1 MHVVYCVMSLRLC
14 FLTGMLSASILA
26 FPALAADSKSLQIIV
41 SKNDQSLALYE
52 NGEIIATSKV
62 STGKA
67 GHETPSGIFSI
78 LEKRKYHES
87 NIYSA
92 APMPFMQRL
101 TWSGIALHE
110 GKVPNYPASHGCVR
124 LPSKFAKSLFGDTQR
139 GVHVIITDR
148 PVSLRFVQHPALF
161 EPREDGDDGELLL
174 SDVELRPATFDAA
187 LGAVEV
193 AVNEKTHSLKPA
205 LKPAAKDKEA
215 SPLRILITRRGEREK
230 VMDIQALLTR
240 LGFDAGSAD
249 GYAGEMTISAIN
261 GFKRWKGLKTTGP
274 LLTDT
279 FVTALYASAGEDHPL
294 SGQIMVRQDFKP
306 LFEAA
311 IDIKDPEV
319 ALGTHFFE
327 AVSVDRARGTAEWN
341 GLTLEN
347 HLPTAA
353 RKRLGITV
361 TEAPGGF
368 DQLSAVLGRLDIPA
382 DIRARIEKELSTG
395 SSITVSDLS
404 HQMETGAGTDFI
416 TVTRE
421 GPA

>member
-1 MHVVYCVMSLRLC
+1 MSLRFRL
-14 FLTGMLSASILA
+14 LTGMLSASILA
-26 FPALAADSKSLQIIV
+26 FPALAADNKSLQIVV
-41 SKNDQSLALYE
+41 SKSDQSLALYE
-52 NGEIIATSKV
+52 NGEIVATSKV

-124 LPSKFAKSLFGDTQR
+124 LPSKFAQSLFGETR
-139 GVHVIITDR
+139 YGVHVIITDR
-148 PVSLRFVQHPALF
+148 PVSLRSVQHPTLF
-161 EPREDGDDGELLL
+161 EPRDDADDGKLLL

-187 LGAVEV
+187 LGTVEV
-193 AVNEKTHSLKPA
+193 AVNEKTQAIKPM
-205 LKPAAKDKEA
+205 AKGKEP

-230 VMDIQALLTR
+230 VMDIQAVLTR
-240 LGFDAGSAD
+240 LGFDAGAPD
-249 GYAGEMTISAIN
+249 GYTGEMTISAVN

-274 LLTDT
+274 LLTDD
-279 FVTALYASAGEDHPL
+279 FVAAVYASAGEDHPPN
-294 SGQIMVRQDFKP
+294 GQIMVRQDFKP

-327 AVSVDRARGTAEWN
+327 AVAVNRAAGTAEWN
-341 GLTLEN
+341 GVTLEN
-347 HLPTAA
+347 HLPAAA

-368 DQLSAVLGRLDIPA
+368 DQLSAALGRLEIPA
-382 DIRARIEKELSTG
+382 EIRSRIDKELSTG

-404 HQMETGAGTDFI
+404 HQMETGMGTDFI
-416 TVTRE
+416 TVTKE
-421 GPA
+421 GPV

>member
-1 MHVVYCVMSLRLC
+1 MSLRLR
-14 FLTGMLSASILA
+14 LMAGMLSASILA
-26 FPALAADSKSLQIIV
+26 FPALAADSRSLQILV
-41 SKNDQSLALYE
+41 SKSDQSLALYE

-124 LPSKFAKSLFGDTQR
+124 LPSKFAKSLFGDTR
-139 GVHVIITDR
+139 TGVHVIITDR

-161 EPREDGDDGELLL
+161 SPRDDADDGKLLL
-174 SDVELRPATFDAA
+174 SDVELRPASFDAA

-193 AVNEKTHSLKPA
+193 AVNEKTQAIKST
-205 LKPAAKDKEA
+205 AKAREP
-215 SPLRILITRRGEREK
+215 SPLRILITRRGERER
-230 VMDIQALLTR
+230 VMDIQTVLTR

-261 GFKRWKGLKTTGP
+261 GFKRWKGLKTSGP
-274 LLTDT
+274 LLTDA
-279 FVTALYASAGEDHPL
+279 FVAALYASAGEDHPPT
-294 SGQIMVRQDFKP
+294 GQIMVRQDFKP

-327 AVSVDRARGTAEWN
+327 AVSVDRAAGTAEWN
-341 GLTLEN
+341 GVTLDN
-347 HLPTAA
+347 HLPAAA

-361 TEAPGGF
+361 TEAPGSF
-368 DQLSAVLGRLDIPA
+368 DQLSAVLSRLDIPQ
-382 DIRARIEKELSTG
+382 DIRARIEQELSSG

-404 HQMETGAGTDFI
+404 HQMETGTGTDFI
-416 TVTRE
+416 TVTKE
-421 GPA
+421 GPV

>member
-1 MHVVYCVMSLRLC
+1 MHVVYCVMSLRLR
-14 FLTGMLSASILA
+14 LMAGMLSASILA
-26 FPALAADSKSLQIIV
+26 FPALAADSRALQILV
-41 SKNDQSLALYE
+41 SKSDQSLSLYE

-124 LPSKFAKSLFGDTQR
+124 LPSKFARSLFGDTR
-139 GVHVIITDR
+139 TGVHVIITDR

-161 EPREDGDDGELLL
+161 VPRDDADDGKLLL

-187 LGAVEV
+187 LGTVEV
-193 AVNEKTHSLKPA
+193 AVNEKTQS
-205 LKPAAKDKEA
+205 LKPAAKAREP

-230 VMDIQALLTR
+230 VMDIQTVLTR

-249 GYAGEMTISAIN
+249 GYTGEMTISAIN

-274 LLTDT
+274 LLTDA
-279 FVTALYASAGEDHPL
+279 FVAALYASAGEDHPPT
-294 SGQIMVRQDFKP
+294 GQIMVRQDFKP

-327 AVSVDRARGTAEWN
+327 AVTVDRAAGTAEWN
-341 GLTLEN
+341 GVTLEN
-347 HLPTAA
+347 HLPAAA

-368 DQLSAVLGRLDIPA
+368 DQLSAVLSRLEIPA
-382 DIRARIEKELSTG
+382 EIRSRIEQELSSG
-395 SSITVSDLS
+395 SSITVSDIS
-404 HQMETGAGTDFI
+404 HQMETGTGTDFI
-416 TVTRE
+416 TVTKE
-421 GPA
+421 GPV

>member
-1 MHVVYCVMSLRLC
+1 MHVVYCVMSLRLR
-14 FLTGMLSASILA
+14 LMAGMLSASILA
-26 FPALAADSKSLQIIV
+26 FPALAADSRALQILV
-41 SKNDQSLALYE
+41 SKSHQSLSLYE

-124 LPSKFAKSLFGDTQR
+124 LPSKFAKSLFGDTR
-139 GVHVIITDR
+139 TGVHVIITDR

-161 EPREDGDDGELLL
+161 APRDDADDGKLLL

-187 LGAVEV
+187 LGTVEV
-193 AVNEKTHSLKPA
+193 AVNEKTQSLKPV
-205 LKPAAKDKEA
+205 AKAREP

-230 VMDIQALLTR
+230 VMDIQTVLTR

-249 GYAGEMTISAIN
+249 GYTGEMTISAIN

-274 LLTDT
+274 LLTDA
-279 FVTALYASAGEDHPL
+279 FVAALYASAGEDHPPT
-294 SGQIMVRQDFKP
+294 GQIMVRQDFKP

-327 AVSVDRARGTAEWN
+327 AVTVDRAAGTAEWN
-341 GLTLEN
+341 GVTLEN
-347 HLPTAA
+347 HLPAAA

-368 DQLSAVLGRLDIPA
+368 DQLSAVLSRLEIPA
-382 DIRARIEKELSTG
+382 EIRSRIEQELSSG
-395 SSITVSDLS
+395 SSITVSDIS

-416 TVTRE
+416 TVTKE
-421 GPA
+421 GPV

>member
-1 MHVVYCVMSLRLC
+1 MSLRLR
-14 FLTGMLSASILA
+14 LMAGMLSASILA
-26 FPALAADSKSLQIIV
+26 FPALAADSRSLQILV
-41 SKNDQSLALYE
+41 SKSDQSLALYE
-52 NGEIIATSKV
+52 NGEIVATSKV

-124 LPSKFAKSLFGDTQR
+124 LPSKFAKSLFGDTKT

-161 EPREDGDDGELLL
+161 QPRDDADDGKLLL

-187 LGAVEV
+187 LGTVEV
-193 AVNEKTHSLKPA
+193 AVNEKTQA
-205 LKPAAKDKEA
+205 LKPVAKTREP

-230 VMDIQALLTR
+230 VMDIQTVLTR

-249 GYAGEMTISAIN
+249 GYAGEMTIGAIN

-274 LLTDT
+274 LLTDA
-279 FVTALYASAGEDHPL
+279 FVTALYASADEDHPPT
-294 SGQIMVRQDFKP
+294 GQIMVRQDFKP

-327 AVSVDRARGTAEWN
+327 AVSVDRAAGTAEWN
-341 GLTLEN
+341 GVTLEN
-347 HLPTAA
+347 HLPAAA
-353 RKRLGITV
+353 RKRLGISV

-368 DQLSAVLGRLDIPA
+368 DQLSAVLGRLEIPVE
-382 DIRARIEKELSTG
+382 IRSRIEQELSSG
-395 SSITVSDLS
+395 SSITVSDIS

-416 TVTRE
+416 TVTKE
-421 GPA
+421 GPV

>member
-1 MHVVYCVMSLRLC
+1 MSLRFRL
-14 FLTGMLSASILA
+14 LTGMLSASILA
-26 FPALAADSKSLQIIV
+26 FPALAADNKSLQIVV
-41 SKNDQSLALYE
+41 SKSDQSLALHE
-52 NGEIIATSKV
+52 NGEIVATSKV

-124 LPSKFAKSLFGDTQR
+124 LPSKFAQSLFGETR
-139 GVHVIITDR
+139 YGVHVIITDR
-148 PVSLRFVQHPALF
+148 PVSLRSVQHSALF
-161 EPREDGDDGELLL
+161 EPRDDADDGKLLL

-187 LGAVEV
+187 LGTVEV
-193 AVNEKTHSLKPA
+193 AVNEKTQAIKPM
-205 LKPAAKDKEA
+205 AKGKEP
-215 SPLRILITRRGEREK
+215 SPLRILVTRRGEREK
-230 VMDIQALLTR
+230 VMDIQAVLTR
-240 LGFDAGSAD
+240 LGFDAGAPD
-249 GYAGEMTISAIN
+249 GYTGEMTISAVN

-274 LLTDT
+274 LLTDD
-279 FVTALYASAGEDHPL
+279 FVAALYASAGEDHPPN
-294 SGQIMVRQDFKP
+294 GQIMVRQDFKP

-327 AVSVDRARGTAEWN
+327 AVAVNRAAGTAEWN
-341 GLTLEN
+341 GVTLEN
-347 HLPTAA
+347 HLPAAA

-368 DQLSAVLGRLDIPA
+368 DQLSAVLGRLEIPA
-382 DIRARIEKELSTG
+382 EIRSRIEKELSTG

-404 HQMETGAGTDFI
+404 HQMETGMGTDFI
-416 TVTRE
+416 TVTKE
-421 GPA
+421 GPV

>member
-1 MHVVYCVMSLRLC
+1 MA
-14 FLTGMLSASILA
+14 GMLSASILA
-26 FPALAADSKSLQIIV
+26 FPALAADSRALQILV
-41 SKNDQSLALYE
+41 SKSDQSLSLYE

-110 GKVPNYPASHGCVR
+110 GKVPNYAASHGCVR
-124 LPSKFAKSLFGDTQR
+124 LPSKFAKSLFGDTR
-139 GVHVIITDR
+139 TGVHVIITDR

-161 EPREDGDDGELLL
+161 APRDDADDGKLLL

-187 LGAVEV
+187 LGTVEV
-193 AVNEKTHSLKPA
+193 AVNEKTQSLKPV
-205 LKPAAKDKEA
+205 AKAREP

-230 VMDIQALLTR
+230 VMDIQTVLTR

-249 GYAGEMTISAIN
+249 GYTGEMTISAIN

-274 LLTDT
+274 LLTDA
-279 FVTALYASAGEDHPL
+279 FVAALYASAGEDHPPT
-294 SGQIMVRQDFKP
+294 GQIMVRQDFKP

-327 AVSVDRARGTAEWN
+327 AVTVDRAAGTAEWN
-341 GLTLEN
+341 GVTLEN
-347 HLPTAA
+347 HLPAAA

-368 DQLSAVLGRLDIPA
+368 DQLSAVLSRLEIPA
-382 DIRARIEKELSTG
+382 EIRSRIEHELSSG
-395 SSITVSDLS
+395 SSITVSDIS
-404 HQMETGAGTDFI
+404 HQMETGTGTDFI
-416 TVTRE
+416 TVTKE
-421 GPA
+421 GPV

>member
-1 MHVVYCVMSLRLC
+1 MSLRFRL
-14 FLTGMLSASILA
+14 LTGMLSASILA
-26 FPALAADSKSLQIIV
+26 FPALAADNKSLQIVV
-41 SKNDQSLALYE
+41 SKSDQSLALYE
-52 NGEIIATSKV
+52 NGEIVATSKV

-124 LPSKFAKSLFGDTQR
+124 LPSKFAQSLFGETR
-139 GVHVIITDR
+139 YGVHVIITDR
-148 PVSLRFVQHPALF
+148 PVSLRSVQHSALF
-161 EPREDGDDGELLL
+161 EPRDDADDGKLLL

-187 LGAVEV
+187 LGTVEV
-193 AVNEKTHSLKPA
+193 AVNEKTQAIKPM
-205 LKPAAKDKEA
+205 AKGKEP

-230 VMDIQALLTR
+230 VMDIQAVLTR
-240 LGFDAGSAD
+240 LGFDAGAPD
-249 GYAGEMTISAIN
+249 GYTGEMTISAVN

-274 LLTDT
+274 LLTDD
-279 FVTALYASAGEDHPL
+279 FVAALYASAGEDHPPN
-294 SGQIMVRQDFKP
+294 GQIMVRQDFKP

-327 AVSVDRARGTAEWN
+327 AIAVNRTAGTAEWN
-341 GLTLEN
+341 GVTLEN
-347 HLPTAA
+347 HLPAAA

-368 DQLSAVLGRLDIPA
+368 DQLSAVLDRLEIPA
-382 DIRARIEKELSTG
+382 EIRSRIEKELSTG

-404 HQMETGAGTDFI
+404 HQMETGMGTDFI
-416 TVTRE
+416 TVTKE
-421 GPA
+421 GPV

>member
-1 MHVVYCVMSLRLC
+1 MSLRFRL
-14 FLTGMLSASILA
+14 LTGMLSASILA
-26 FPALAADSKSLQIIV
+26 FPALAADNKSLQIVV
-41 SKNDQSLALYE
+41 SKSDQSLALYE
-52 NGEIIATSKV
+52 NGEIVATSKV

-124 LPSKFAKSLFGDTQR
+124 LPSKFAQSLFGETR
-139 GVHVIITDR
+139 YGVHVIITDR
-148 PVSLRFVQHPALF
+148 PVSLRSVQHSALF
-161 EPREDGDDGELLL
+161 EPRDDADDGKLLL

-187 LGAVEV
+187 LGTVEV
-193 AVNEKTHSLKPA
+193 AVNEKTQAIKPM
-205 LKPAAKDKEA
+205 AKGKEP

-230 VMDIQALLTR
+230 VMDIQAVLTR
-240 LGFDAGSAD
+240 LGFDAGAPD
-249 GYAGEMTISAIN
+249 GYTGEMTISAVN

-274 LLTDT
+274 LLTDD
-279 FVTALYASAGEDHPL
+279 FVAALYASADEDHPPN
-294 SGQIMVRQDFKP
+294 GQIMARQDFKP

-327 AVSVDRARGTAEWN
+327 AIAVNRAAGTAEWN
-341 GLTLEN
+341 GVTLEN
-347 HLPTAA
+347 HLPAAA

-368 DQLSAVLGRLDIPA
+368 DQLSAVLDRLEIPA
-382 DIRARIEKELSTG
+382 EIRSRIEKELSTG

-404 HQMETGAGTDFI
+404 HQMETGMGTDFI
-416 TVTRE
+416 TVTKE
-421 GPA
+421 GPV

>member
-1 MHVVYCVMSLRLC
+1 MSLRFRL
-14 FLTGMLSASILA
+14 LTGMLSASILA
-26 FPALAADSKSLQIIV
+26 FPALAADNKSLQIVV
-41 SKNDQSLALYE
+41 SKSDQSLALYE
-52 NGEIIATSKV
+52 NGEIVATSKV

-124 LPSKFAKSLFGDTQR
+124 LPSKFAQSLFGETR
-139 GVHVIITDR
+139 YGVHVIITDR
-148 PVSLRFVQHPALF
+148 PVSLRSVQHSALF
-161 EPREDGDDGELLL
+161 EPRDDADDGKLLL

-187 LGAVEV
+187 LGTVEV
-193 AVNEKTHSLKPA
+193 AVNEKTQAIKPM
-205 LKPAAKDKEA
+205 AKGKEP

-230 VMDIQALLTR
+230 VMDIQAVLTR
-240 LGFDAGSAD
+240 LGFEAGAPD
-249 GYAGEMTISAIN
+249 GYTGEMTISAVN

-274 LLTDT
+274 LLTDD
-279 FVTALYASAGEDHPL
+279 FVAALYASAGEDHPPN
-294 SGQIMVRQDFKP
+294 GQIMVRQDFKP

-327 AVSVDRARGTAEWN
+327 AVAVNRAAGIAEWN
-341 GLTLEN
+341 GVTLEN
-347 HLPTAA
+347 HLPAAA

-368 DQLSAVLGRLDIPA
+368 DQLSAVLGRLEIPA
-382 DIRARIEKELSTG
+382 EIRSRIEKELSTG

-404 HQMETGAGTDFI
+404 HQMETGMGTDFI
-416 TVTRE
+416 TVTKE
-421 GPA
+421 GPV

>member
-1 MHVVYCVMSLRLC
+1 MSLRFRL
-14 FLTGMLSASILA
+14 LTGMLSASILA
-26 FPALAADSKSLQIIV
+26 FPALAADNKSLQIVV
-41 SKNDQSLALYE
+41 SKSDQSLALYE
-52 NGEIIATSKV
+52 NGEIVATSKV

-124 LPSKFAKSLFGDTQR
+124 LPSKFAQSLFGETR
-139 GVHVIITDR
+139 YGVHVIITDR
-148 PVSLRFVQHPALF
+148 SVSLRSVQHSALF
-161 EPREDGDDGELLL
+161 EPRDDADDGKLLL

-187 LGAVEV
+187 LGTVEV
-193 AVNEKTHSLKPA
+193 AVNEKTQAIKPM
-205 LKPAAKDKEA
+205 AKGKEP

-230 VMDIQALLTR
+230 VMDIQAVLTR
-240 LGFDAGSAD
+240 LGFDAGAPD
-249 GYAGEMTISAIN
+249 GYTGEMTISAVN

-274 LLTDT
+274 LLTDD
-279 FVTALYASAGEDHPL
+279 FVAALYASAGEDHPPN
-294 SGQIMVRQDFKP
+294 GQIMVRQDFKP

-327 AVSVDRARGTAEWN
+327 AVAVNRAAGTAEWN
-341 GLTLEN
+341 GVTLEN
-347 HLPTAA
+347 HLPAAA

-368 DQLSAVLGRLDIPA
+368 DQLSAVLGRLEIPA
-382 DIRARIEKELSTG
+382 EIRSRIEKELSTG

-404 HQMETGAGTDFI
+404 HQMETGMGTDFI
-416 TVTRE
+416 TVTKE
-421 GPA
+421 GPV

>member
-1 MHVVYCVMSLRLC
+1 MHVVYCVMSLRLR
-14 FLTGMLSASILA
+14 LMAGMLSASILA
-26 FPALAADSKSLQIIV
+26 FPALAADSRSLQILV
-41 SKNDQSLALYE
+41 SKSDQSLSLYE
-52 NGEIIATSKV
+52 NGEIVATSKV

-124 LPSKFAKSLFGDTQR
+124 LPSKFAKSLFGDTR
-139 GVHVIITDR
+139 TGVHVIITDR

-161 EPREDGDDGELLL
+161 VPRDDADDGKLLL

-187 LGAVEV
+187 LGTVEV
-193 AVNEKTHSLKPA
+193 AVNEKTQS
-205 LKPAAKDKEA
+205 LKPAAKAREP

-230 VMDIQALLTR
+230 VMDIQTVLTR
-240 LGFDAGSAD
+240 LGFDAGAAD

-274 LLTDT
+274 LLNDA

-311 IDIKDPEV
+311 INIKDPEV
-319 ALGTHFFE
+319 ALGTHFLE
-327 AVSVDRARGTAEWN
+327 AVSVDRAAGTAEWN
-341 GLTLEN
+341 GVTLDN
-347 HLPTAA
+347 HLPAAA

-361 TEAPGGF
+361 TEPPGGF
-368 DQLSAVLGRLDIPA
+368 DQLSAMLSRLEIPA
-382 DIRARIEKELSTG
+382 DIRDRIEQELSSG

-404 HQMETGAGTDFI
+404 HQMETGTGTDFI
-416 TVTRE
+416 TVTKE
-421 GPA
+421 GPV

>member
-1 MHVVYCVMSLRLC
+1 MHVVYCVMSLRLR
-14 FLTGMLSASILA
+14 LMAGMLSASILA
-26 FPALAADSKSLQIIV
+26 FPALAADSRALQILV
-41 SKNDQSLALYE
+41 SKSDQSLSLYE

-78 LEKRKYHES
+78 LEKRKYHEL

-110 GKVPNYPASHGCVR
+110 GKVPNYAASHGCVR
-124 LPSKFAKSLFGDTQR
+124 LPSKFARSLFGDTR
-139 GVHVIITDR
+139 TGVHVIITDR

-161 EPREDGDDGELLL
+161 APRDDADDGKLLL

-187 LGAVEV
+187 LGTVEV
-193 AVNEKTHSLKPA
+193 AVNEKTQSLKPV
-205 LKPAAKDKEA
+205 AKAREP

-230 VMDIQALLTR
+230 VMDIQTVLTR

-249 GYAGEMTISAIN
+249 GYTGEMTISAIN

-274 LLTDT
+274 LLTDA
-279 FVTALYASAGEDHPL
+279 FVAALYASAGEDHPPT
-294 SGQIMVRQDFKP
+294 GQIMVRQDFKP

-327 AVSVDRARGTAEWN
+327 AVTVDRAAGTAEWN
-341 GLTLEN
+341 GVTLEN
-347 HLPTAA
+347 HLPAAA

-368 DQLSAVLGRLDIPA
+368 DQLSAVLSRLEIPA
-382 DIRARIEKELSTG
+382 EIRSRIEQELSSG
-395 SSITVSDLS
+395 SSITVSDIS

-416 TVTRE
+416 TVTKE
-421 GPA
+421 GPV

>member
-1 MHVVYCVMSLRLC
+1 MSLRFRL
-14 FLTGMLSASILA
+14 LTGMLSASILA
-26 FPALAADSKSLQIIV
+26 FPALAADNKSLQIVV
-41 SKNDQSLALYE
+41 SKSDQSLALYE
-52 NGEIIATSKV
+52 NGEIVATSKV

-124 LPSKFAKSLFGDTQR
+124 LPSKFAQSLFGETR
-139 GVHVIITDR
+139 YGVHVIITDR
-148 PVSLRFVQHPALF
+148 PVSLRSVQHLALF
-161 EPREDGDDGELLL
+161 EPRDDADDGKLLL
-174 SDVELRPATFDAA
+174 SDVELRPATFDTA
-187 LGAVEV
+187 LGTVEV
-193 AVNEKTHSLKPA
+193 AVNEKTQAIKPM
-205 LKPAAKDKEA
+205 AKGKEP

-230 VMDIQALLTR
+230 VMDIQAVLTR
-240 LGFDAGSAD
+240 LGFDAGAPD
-249 GYAGEMTISAIN
+249 GYTGEMTISAVN

-274 LLTDT
+274 LLTDD
-279 FVTALYASAGEDHPL
+279 FVAALYASAGEDHPPN
-294 SGQIMVRQDFKP
+294 GQIMVRQDFKP

-327 AVSVDRARGTAEWN
+327 AVAVNRTAGTAEWN
-341 GLTLEN
+341 GVTLEN
-347 HLPTAA
+347 HLPAAA

-368 DQLSAVLGRLDIPA
+368 DQLSAVLDRLEIPA
-382 DIRARIEKELSTG
+382 EIRSRIDKELSTG
-395 SSITVSDLS
+395 SSITISDLS
-404 HQMETGAGTDFI
+404 HQMETGMGTDFI
-416 TVTRE
+416 TVTKE
-421 GPA
+421 GPV

>member
-1 MHVVYCVMSLRLC
+1 MSLRLR
-14 FLTGMLSASILA
+14 LMVGMLSASILA
-26 FPALAADSKSLQIIV
+26 FPALAADSRSLQILV
-41 SKNDQSLALYE
+41 SKSDQSLALYE
-52 NGEIIATSKV
+52 NGEIVATSKV

-124 LPSKFAKSLFGDTQR
+124 LPSKFAKSLFGDTR
-139 GVHVIITDR
+139 TGVHVIITDR

-161 EPREDGDDGELLL
+161 QPRDDADDGKLLL

-187 LGAVEV
+187 LGTVEV
-193 AVNEKTHSLKPA
+193 AVNEKTQA
-205 LKPAAKDKEA
+205 LKPAAKTREP
-215 SPLRILITRRGEREK
+215 SPLRILVTRRGEREK
-230 VMDIQALLTR
+230 VMDIQTVLTR

-274 LLTDT
+274 LLTDA
-279 FVTALYASAGEDHPL
+279 FVTALYASAGEDHPPT
-294 SGQIMVRQDFKP
+294 GQIMVRQDFKP

-311 IDIKDPEV
+311 IDIKDPQV

-327 AVSVDRARGTAEWN
+327 AVSVDRAAGTAEWN
-341 GLTLEN
+341 GVTLEN
-347 HLPTAA
+347 HLPAAA
-353 RKRLGITV
+353 RKRFGVSV

-368 DQLSAVLGRLDIPA
+368 DQLSAVLGRLEIPTE
-382 DIRARIEKELSTG
+382 IRTRIEQELSSG
-395 SSITVSDLS
+395 SSITVSDIS
-404 HQMETGAGTDFI
+404 HQLETGTGTDFI
-416 TVTRE
+416 TVTKE
-421 GPA
+421 GPV

>member
-1 MHVVYCVMSLRLC
+1 MSLRFRL
-14 FLTGMLSASILA
+14 LTGMLSASILA
-26 FPALAADSKSLQIIV
+26 FPALAADNKSLQIVV
-41 SKNDQSLALYE
+41 SKSDQSLALYE
-52 NGEIIATSKV
+52 NGEIVATSKV

-124 LPSKFAKSLFGDTQR
+124 LPSKFAQSLFGETR
-139 GVHVIITDR
+139 YGVHVIITDR
-148 PVSLRFVQHPALF
+148 PVSLRSVQHSALF
-161 EPREDGDDGELLL
+161 EPRDDADDGKLLL
-174 SDVELRPATFDAA
+174 SDVELRPATFDAV
-187 LGAVEV
+187 LGTVEV
-193 AVNEKTHSLKPA
+193 AVNEKTHAIKPM
-205 LKPAAKDKEA
+205 AKGKEP

-230 VMDIQALLTR
+230 VMDIQAVLTR
-240 LGFDAGSAD
+240 LGFDAGAPD
-249 GYAGEMTISAIN
+249 GYTGEMTISAVN

-274 LLTDT
+274 LLTDD
-279 FVTALYASAGEDHPL
+279 FVAALYASAGEDHPPN
-294 SGQIMVRQDFKP
+294 GQIMVRQDFKP

-327 AVSVDRARGTAEWN
+327 AVAVNRAAGTAEWN
-341 GLTLEN
+341 GVTLEN
-347 HLPTAA
+347 HLPAAA

-368 DQLSAVLGRLDIPA
+368 DQLSAVLDRLEIPA
-382 DIRARIEKELSTG
+382 EIRSRIEKELSTG

-404 HQMETGAGTDFI
+404 HQMETGVGTDFI
-416 TVTRE
+416 TVTKE
-421 GPA
+421 GPV

>member
-1 MHVVYCVMSLRLC
+1 MSLRLR
-14 FLTGMLSASILA
+14 LMAGMLSASILA
-26 FPALAADSKSLQIIV
+26 FPALAADGRSLQILV
-41 SKNDQSLALYE
+41 SKSDQSLALYE

-124 LPSKFAKSLFGDTQR
+124 LPSKFAKSLFGDTR
-139 GVHVIITDR
+139 TGVHVIITDR

-161 EPREDGDDGELLL
+161 SPRDDADDGKLLL
-174 SDVELRPATFDAA
+174 SDVELRPASFDAA

-193 AVNEKTHSLKPA
+193 AVNEKAQAIKST
-205 LKPAAKDKEA
+205 AKAREP
-215 SPLRILITRRGEREK
+215 SPLRILITRRGERER
-230 VMDIQALLTR
+230 VMDIQTVLTR

-261 GFKRWKGLKTTGP
+261 GFKRWKGLKTSGP
-274 LLTDT
+274 FLTDA
-279 FVTALYASAGEDHPL
+279 FVAALYASAGEDHPPT
-294 SGQIMVRQDFKP
+294 GQIMVRQDFKP

-327 AVSVDRARGTAEWN
+327 AVSVDRAAGTAEWN
-341 GLTLEN
+341 GVTLDN
-347 HLPTAA
+347 HLPAAA

-361 TEAPGGF
+361 TDAPGGF
-368 DQLSAVLGRLDIPA
+368 DQLSAVLSRLDIPQ
-382 DIRARIEKELSTG
+382 DTRARIEQELSSG

-404 HQMETGAGTDFI
+404 HQMETGTGTDFI
-416 TVTRE
+416 TVTKE
-421 GPA
+421 GPV

>member
-1 MHVVYCVMSLRLC
+1 MSLRFRL
-14 FLTGMLSASILA
+14 LTGMLSASILA
-26 FPALAADSKSLQIIV
+26 FPALAADNKSLQIVV
-41 SKNDQSLALYE
+41 SKSDQSLALYE
-52 NGEIIATSKV
+52 NGEIVATSKV

-124 LPSKFAKSLFGDTQR
+124 LPSKFAQSLFGETR
-139 GVHVIITDR
+139 YGVHVIITDR
-148 PVSLRFVQHPALF
+148 PVSLRSVQHSALF
-161 EPREDGDDGELLL
+161 EPRDDADDGKLLL

-187 LGAVEV
+187 LGTVEV
-193 AVNEKTHSLKPA
+193 AVNEKTQAIKPM
-205 LKPAAKDKEA
+205 AKGKEP

-230 VMDIQALLTR
+230 VMDIQAVLTR
-240 LGFDAGSAD
+240 LGFDAGAPD
-249 GYAGEMTISAIN
+249 GYTGEMTISAVN

-274 LLTDT
+274 LLTDD
-279 FVTALYASAGEDHPL
+279 FVAALYASAGEDHPPN
-294 SGQIMVRQDFKP
+294 GQIMVRQDFKP

-327 AVSVDRARGTAEWN
+327 AIAVNRAAGTAEWN
-341 GLTLEN
+341 GVTLEN
-347 HLPTAA
+347 HLPAAA

-368 DQLSAVLGRLDIPA
+368 DQLSAVLGRLEIPA
-382 DIRARIEKELSTG
+382 EIRYRIEKELSTG

-404 HQMETGAGTDFI
+404 HQMETGMGTDFI
-416 TVTRE
+416 TVTKE
-421 GPA
+421 GPV

>member
-1 MHVVYCVMSLRLC
+1 MA
-14 FLTGMLSASILA
+14 GMLSASILA
-26 FPALAADSKSLQIIV
+26 FPALAADGRSLQILV
-41 SKNDQSLALYE
+41 SKSDQSLALYE

-124 LPSKFAKSLFGDTQR
+124 LPSKFAKSLFGDTR
-139 GVHVIITDR
+139 TGVHVIITDR

-161 EPREDGDDGELLL
+161 SPRDDADDGKLLL
-174 SDVELRPATFDAA
+174 SDVELRPASFDAA

-193 AVNEKTHSLKPA
+193 AVNEKAQAIKST
-205 LKPAAKDKEA
+205 AKAREP
-215 SPLRILITRRGEREK
+215 SPLRILITRRGERER
-230 VMDIQALLTR
+230 VMDIQTVLTR

-261 GFKRWKGLKTTGP
+261 GFKRWKGLKTSGP
-274 LLTDT
+274 LLTDA
-279 FVTALYASAGEDHPL
+279 FVAALYASAGEDHPPT
-294 SGQIMVRQDFKP
+294 GQIMVRQDFKP

-327 AVSVDRARGTAEWN
+327 AVSVDRAAGTAEWN
-341 GLTLEN
+341 GVTLDN
-347 HLPTAA
+347 HLPAAA

-361 TEAPGGF
+361 TDAPGGF
-368 DQLSAVLGRLDIPA
+368 DQLSAVLSRLDIPQ
-382 DIRARIEKELSTG
+382 DTRARIEQELSSG

-404 HQMETGAGTDFI
+404 HQMETGTGTDFI
-416 TVTRE
+416 TVTKE
-421 GPA
+421 GPV

>member
-1 MHVVYCVMSLRLC
+1 MSLRLR
-14 FLTGMLSASILA
+14 LMAGMLSASILA
-26 FPALAADSKSLQIIV
+26 FPALAADSRSLQILV
-41 SKNDQSLALYE
+41 SKSDQSLSLYE
-52 NGEIIATSKV
+52 NGEIVATSKV

-124 LPSKFAKSLFGDTQR
+124 LPSKFAKSLFRDTKT

-161 EPREDGDDGELLL
+161 QPRDDADDGKLLL

-187 LGAVEV
+187 LGTVEV
-193 AVNEKTHSLKPA
+193 AVNEKTQA
-205 LKPAAKDKEA
+205 LKPAAKIREP

-230 VMDIQALLTR
+230 VMDIQTVLTR

-249 GYAGEMTISAIN
+249 GYVGEMTISAIN

-274 LLTDT
+274 LLTDA
-279 FVTALYASAGEDHPL
+279 FVTALYASAGEDHPPT
-294 SGQIMVRQDFKP
+294 GQIMVRQDFKP

-327 AVSVDRARGTAEWN
+327 AVSVDRAAGTAEWN
-341 GLTLEN
+341 GVTLEN
-347 HLPTAA
+347 HLPAAA
-353 RKRLGITV
+353 RKRLGISV

-368 DQLSAVLGRLDIPA
+368 DQLSAVLGRLEIPTE
-382 DIRARIEKELSTG
+382 IRSRIEQELSSG
-395 SSITVSDLS
+395 SSITVSDIS
-404 HQMETGAGTDFI
+404 HQLETGAGTDFI
-416 TVTRE
+416 TVTKE
-421 GPA
+421 GPV

>member
-1 MHVVYCVMSLRLC
+1 MHVVYCVMSLRLR
-14 FLTGMLSASILA
+14 LMAGMLSASILA
-26 FPALAADSKSLQIIV
+26 FPALAADSRALQILV
-41 SKNDQSLALYE
+41 SKSDQSLSLYE

-110 GKVPNYPASHGCVR
+110 GKVPNYAASHGCVR
-124 LPSKFAKSLFGDTQR
+124 LPSKFAKSLFGDTR
-139 GVHVIITDR
+139 TGVHVIITDR

-161 EPREDGDDGELLL
+161 APRDDADDGKLLL

-187 LGAVEV
+187 LGTVEV
-193 AVNEKTHSLKPA
+193 AVNEKTQS
-205 LKPAAKDKEA
+205 LKPAAKAREP

-230 VMDIQALLTR
+230 VMDIQTVLTR

-249 GYAGEMTISAIN
+249 GYTGEMTISAIN

-274 LLTDT
+274 LLTDA
-279 FVTALYASAGEDHPL
+279 FVAALYASAGEDHPPT
-294 SGQIMVRQDFKP
+294 GQIMVRQDFKP

-327 AVSVDRARGTAEWN
+327 AVTVDRAAGTAEWN
-341 GLTLEN
+341 GVTLEN
-347 HLPTAA
+347 HLPAAA

-368 DQLSAVLGRLDIPA
+368 DQLSAVLSRLEIPA
-382 DIRARIEKELSTG
+382 EIRSRIEQELSSG
-395 SSITVSDLS
+395 SSITVSDIS

-416 TVTRE
+416 TVTKE
-421 GPA
+421 GPV

>member
-1 MHVVYCVMSLRLC
+1 MSLRLR
-14 FLTGMLSASILA
+14 LMAGMLSASILA
-26 FPALAADSKSLQIIV
+26 FPALAADSRSLQILV
-41 SKNDQSLALYE
+41 SKSDQSLSLYE
-52 NGEIIATSKV
+52 NGEIVATSKV

-124 LPSKFAKSLFGDTQR
+124 LPSKFAKSLFGDTR
-139 GVHVIITDR
+139 TGVHVIITDQ

-161 EPREDGDDGELLL
+161 QPRDDADDGKLLL

-187 LGAVEV
+187 LGTVEV
-193 AVNEKTHSLKPA
+193 AVNEKTQA
-205 LKPAAKDKEA
+205 LKPAVKTREP

-230 VMDIQALLTR
+230 VMDIQTMLSR
-240 LGFDAGSAD
+240 LGFEAGAAD
-249 GYAGEMTISAIN
+249 GYTGEMTISAIN

-274 LLTDT
+274 LLTDA

-327 AVSVDRARGTAEWN
+327 AVSVDRAAGNAEWN
-341 GLTLEN
+341 GVTLEN
-347 HLPTAA
+347 HLPAAA
-353 RKRLGITV
+353 RKRLGISV
-361 TEAPGGF
+361 TEPPGGF
-368 DQLSAVLGRLDIPA
+368 DQLSAVLGRLEIPA
-382 DIRARIEKELSTG
+382 EIRSRIEQELSSG
-395 SSITVSDLS
+395 SSITVSDIS
-404 HQMETGAGTDFI
+404 HQLETGTGTDFI
-416 TVTRE
+416 TVTKE
-421 GPA
+421 GPV

>member
-1 MHVVYCVMSLRLC
+1 MSLRFRL
-14 FLTGMLSASILA
+14 LTGMLSASILA
-26 FPALAADSKSLQIIV
+26 FPALAADNKSLQIVV
-41 SKNDQSLALYE
+41 SKSDQSLALYE
-52 NGEIIATSKV
+52 NGEIVATSKV

-124 LPSKFAKSLFGDTQR
+124 LPSKFAQSLFGETR
-139 GVHVIITDR
+139 YGVHVIITDR
-148 PVSLRFVQHPALF
+148 PVSLRSVQHSALF
-161 EPREDGDDGELLL
+161 EPRDDADDGKLLL

-187 LGAVEV
+187 LGTVEV
-193 AVNEKTHSLKPA
+193 AVNEKTQAIKPM
-205 LKPAAKDKEA
+205 AKGKEP

-230 VMDIQALLTR
+230 VMDIQAVLTR
-240 LGFDAGSAD
+240 LGFDAGAPD
-249 GYAGEMTISAIN
+249 GYTGEMTISAVN

-274 LLTDT
+274 LLTDD
-279 FVTALYASAGEDHPL
+279 FVATLYASAGEDHPPN
-294 SGQIMVRQDFKP
+294 GQIMVRQDFKP

-327 AVSVDRARGTAEWN
+327 AVAVNRTAGTAEWN
-341 GLTLEN
+341 GVTLEN
-347 HLPTAA
+347 HLPAAA

-368 DQLSAVLGRLDIPA
+368 DQLSAVLDRLEIPA
-382 DIRARIEKELSTG
+382 EIRSRIEKELSTG

-404 HQMETGAGTDFI
+404 HQMETGMGTDFI
-416 TVTRE
+416 TVTKE
-421 GPA
+421 GPV

>member
-1 MHVVYCVMSLRLC
+1 MSLRLRL
-14 FLTGMLSASILA
+14 LTGMLSASILA
-26 FPALAADSKSLQIIV
+26 FPALAADSRSLQILV
-41 SKNDQSLALYE
+41 SKSDQSLSLYE

-110 GKVPNYPASHGCVR
+110 GKVPNYAASHGCVR
-124 LPSKFAKSLFGDTQR
+124 LPSKFAKSLFGDTAT

-148 PVSLRFVQHPALF
+148 PVSLRFVEHPALF
-161 EPREDGDDGELLL
+161 TPRDDGDDGKLLL

-193 AVNEKTHSLKPA
+193 AVNEKTQA
-205 LKPAAKDKEA
+205 IKPAARVKDP

-240 LGFDAGSAD
+240 LGFDAGSPD
-249 GYAGEMTISAIN
+249 GYTGEMTVSAVN
-261 GFKRWKGLKTTGP
+261 GFKRWKGQKTTGP
-274 LLTDT
+274 LLTDA

-311 IDIKDPEV
+311 IDIRNPEV
-319 ALGTHFFE
+319 ALGTHFLE
-327 AVSVDRARGTAEWN
+327 AVSVDRAKGTAEWN
-341 GLTLEN
+341 GVTLEN
-347 HLPTAA
+347 HLPNAA

-382 DIRARIEKELSTG
+382 DIRSRIEQELSTG

-404 HQMETGAGTDFI
+404 HQMETGTGTDFI
-416 TVTRE
+416 TVTKE
-421 GPA
+421 GPV

>member
-1 MHVVYCVMSLRLC
+1 MHVVYCVMSLRLR
-14 FLTGMLSASILA
+14 LMAGMLSASILA
-26 FPALAADSKSLQIIV
+26 FPALAADSRALQILV
-41 SKNDQSLALYE
+41 SKSDQSLSLYE

-124 LPSKFAKSLFGDTQR
+124 LPSKFAKSLFGDTR
-139 GVHVIITDR
+139 TGVHVIITDR

-161 EPREDGDDGELLL
+161 APRDDADDGKLLL

-187 LGAVEV
+187 LGTVEV
-193 AVNEKTHSLKPA
+193 AVNEKTQSLKPV
-205 LKPAAKDKEA
+205 AKAREP

-230 VMDIQALLTR
+230 VMDIQTVLTR

-249 GYAGEMTISAIN
+249 GYTGEMTISAIN

-274 LLTDT
+274 LLTDA
-279 FVTALYASAGEDHPL
+279 FVAALYASAGEDHPPT
-294 SGQIMVRQDFKP
+294 GQIMVRQDFKP

-327 AVSVDRARGTAEWN
+327 AVTVDRAAGTAEWN
-341 GLTLEN
+341 GVTLEN
-347 HLPTAA
+347 HLPAAA

-368 DQLSAVLGRLDIPA
+368 DQLSAVLSRLEIPA
-382 DIRARIEKELSTG
+382 EIRSRIEQELSSG
-395 SSITVSDLS
+395 SSITVSDIS

-416 TVTRE
+416 TVTKE
-421 GPA
+421 GPV

>member
-1 MHVVYCVMSLRLC
+1 MSLRLR
-14 FLTGMLSASILA
+14 LMAGMLSASILA
-26 FPALAADSKSLQIIV
+26 FPALAADSRSLQILV
-41 SKNDQSLALYE
+41 SKSDQSLSLYE
-52 NGEIIATSKV
+52 NGEIVATSKV

-124 LPSKFAKSLFGDTQR
+124 LPSKFAKSLFGDTR
-139 GVHVIITDR
+139 TGVHVIITDR

-161 EPREDGDDGELLL
+161 QPRDDADDGKQLL

-187 LGAVEV
+187 LGTVEV
-193 AVNEKTHSLKPA
+193 AVNEKTQA
-205 LKPAAKDKEA
+205 LKPAAKTREP
-215 SPLRILITRRGEREK
+215 SPLRILITRRGERER
-230 VMDIQALLTR
+230 VMDIQTVLTR

-274 LLTDT
+274 LLTDA
-279 FVTALYASAGEDHPL
+279 FVTALYASAGEDHPPT
-294 SGQIMVRQDFKP
+294 GQIMVRQDFKP

-327 AVSVDRARGTAEWN
+327 AVSVDRAAGTAEWN
-341 GLTLEN
+341 GVTLEN
-347 HLPTAA
+347 HLPAAA
-353 RKRLGITV
+353 RKRLGISV

-368 DQLSAVLGRLDIPA
+368 DQLSAVLGRLEIPTE
-382 DIRARIEKELSTG
+382 IRSRIEQELSSG
-395 SSITVSDLS
+395 SSITVSDIS
-404 HQMETGAGTDFI
+404 HQLETGAGTDFI
-416 TVTRE
+416 TVTKE
-421 GPA
+421 GPV

>member
-1 MHVVYCVMSLRLC
+1 MA
-14 FLTGMLSASILA
+14 GMLSASILA
-26 FPALAADSKSLQIIV
+26 FPALAADSRALQILV
-41 SKNDQSLALYE
+41 SKSDQSLSLYE

-124 LPSKFAKSLFGDTQR
+124 LPSKFAKSLFGDTR
-139 GVHVIITDR
+139 TGVHVIITDR

-161 EPREDGDDGELLL
+161 VPRDDADDGKLLL

-187 LGAVEV
+187 LGTVEV
-193 AVNEKTHSLKPA
+193 AVNEKTQS
-205 LKPAAKDKEA
+205 LKPAAKAREP

-230 VMDIQALLTR
+230 VMDIQTVLTR

-249 GYAGEMTISAIN
+249 GYTGEMTISAIN

-274 LLTDT
+274 LLTDA
-279 FVTALYASAGEDHPL
+279 FVAALYASAGEDHPPT
-294 SGQIMVRQDFKP
+294 GQIMVRQDFKP

-327 AVSVDRARGTAEWN
+327 AVTVDRAAGTAEWN
-341 GLTLEN
+341 GVTLEN
-347 HLPTAA
+347 HLPAAA

-368 DQLSAVLGRLDIPA
+368 DQLSAVLSRLEIPA
-382 DIRARIEKELSTG
+382 EIRSRIEQELSSG
-395 SSITVSDLS
+395 SSITVSDIS

-416 TVTRE
+416 TVTKE
-421 GPA
+421 GPV

>member
-1 MHVVYCVMSLRLC
+1 MVYCVMSLRLR
-14 FLTGMLSASILA
+14 LMAGMLSASILA
-26 FPALAADSKSLQIIV
+26 FPALAADSRSLQILV
-41 SKNDQSLALYE
+41 SKSDQSLSLYE
-52 NGEIIATSKV
+52 NGEIVATSKV

-124 LPSKFAKSLFGDTQR
+124 LPSKFAKSLFGDTR
-139 GVHVIITDR
+139 TGVHVIITDQ

-161 EPREDGDDGELLL
+161 QPRDDADDGKLLL

-187 LGAVEV
+187 LGTVEV
-193 AVNEKTHSLKPA
+193 AVNEKTQA
-205 LKPAAKDKEA
+205 LKPAVKTREP

-230 VMDIQALLTR
+230 VMDIQTMLSR
-240 LGFDAGSAD
+240 LGFEAGAAD
-249 GYAGEMTISAIN
+249 GYTGEMTISAIN

-274 LLTDT
+274 LLTDA

-327 AVSVDRARGTAEWN
+327 AVSVDRAAGNAEWN
-341 GLTLEN
+341 GVTLEN
-347 HLPTAA
+347 HLPAAA
-353 RKRLGITV
+353 RKRLGISV
-361 TEAPGGF
+361 TEPPGGF
-368 DQLSAVLGRLDIPA
+368 DQLSAVLGRLEIPA
-382 DIRARIEKELSTG
+382 EIRSRIEQELSSG
-395 SSITVSDLS
+395 SSITVSDIS
-404 HQMETGAGTDFI
+404 HQLETGTGTDFI
-416 TVTRE
+416 TVTKE
-421 GPA
+421 GPV

>member
-1 MHVVYCVMSLRLC
+1 MSLRFRL
-14 FLTGMLSASILA
+14 LTGMLSASILA
-26 FPALAADSKSLQIIV
+26 FPALAADNKSLQIVV
-41 SKNDQSLALYE
+41 SKSDQSLALYE
-52 NGEIIATSKV
+52 NGEIVATSKV

-124 LPSKFAKSLFGDTQR
+124 LPSKFAQSLFGETR
-139 GVHVIITDR
+139 YGVHVIITDR
-148 PVSLRFVQHPALF
+148 PVSLRSVQHSALF
-161 EPREDGDDGELLL
+161 EPRDDADDGKLLL
-174 SDVELRPATFDAA
+174 SDVELRPATFDAV
-187 LGAVEV
+187 LGTVEV
-193 AVNEKTHSLKPA
+193 AVNEKTQAIKPM
-205 LKPAAKDKEA
+205 AKGKEP

-230 VMDIQALLTR
+230 VMDIQAVLTR
-240 LGFDAGSAD
+240 LGFDAGAPD
-249 GYAGEMTISAIN
+249 GYTGEMTISAVN

-274 LLTDT
+274 LLTDD
-279 FVTALYASAGEDHPL
+279 FVAALYASAGEDHPPN
-294 SGQIMVRQDFKP
+294 GQIMVRQDFKP

-327 AVSVDRARGTAEWN
+327 AVAVNRAAGTAEWN
-341 GLTLEN
+341 GVTLEN
-347 HLPTAA
+347 HLPAAA

-368 DQLSAVLGRLDIPA
+368 DQLSAVLDRLEIPA
-382 DIRARIEKELSTG
+382 EIRSRIEKELSTG

-404 HQMETGAGTDFI
+404 HQMETGMGTDFI
-416 TVTRE
+416 TVTKE
-421 GPA
+421 GPV

>member
-1 MHVVYCVMSLRLC
+1 MHVVYCVMSLRLSL
-14 FLTGMLSASILA
+14 LTGMLSASILA
-26 FPALAADSKSLQIIV
+26 FPALAADSRSLQILV
-41 SKNDQSLALYE
+41 SKSDQSLSLYE

-62 STGKA
+62 STGKP

-110 GKVPNYPASHGCVR
+110 GKVPNYAASHGCVR
-124 LPSKFAKSLFGDTQR
+124 LPSKFAKSLFGDTQT

-148 PVSLRFVQHPALF
+148 PVSLRFVQHPTLF
-161 EPREDGDDGELLL
+161 APREDADDGKLLL

-193 AVNEKTHSLKPA
+193 AVNEKTQA
-205 LKPAAKDKEA
+205 IKPAAKTKA
-215 SPLRILITRRGEREK
+215 SSPLRILITRRGEREK
-230 VMDIQALLTR
+230 VMDIQTVLTR

-249 GYAGEMTISAIN
+249 GYAGEMTVSAIN
-261 GFKRWKGLKTTGP
+261 GFKRWKGLKTSGP
-274 LLTDT
+274 LLTDA
-279 FVTALYASAGEDHPL
+279 FVTALYASAGEDHPPN
-294 SGQIMVRQDFKP
+294 GQIMVRQDFKP

-319 ALGTHFFE
+319 ALGTHFLE
-327 AVSVDRARGTAEWN
+327 AVSVDRAAGTAEWN
-341 GLTLEN
+341 GVTLEN
-347 HLPTAA
+347 HLPAAA

-368 DQLSAVLGRLDIPA
+368 DQLSAVLSRLEIPA
-382 DIRARIEKELSTG
+382 EIRSRIEQELSSG

-404 HQMETGAGTDFI
+404 HQMETGTGTDFI
-416 TVTRE
+416 TVTKE
-421 GPA
+421 GPV

>member
-1 MHVVYCVMSLRLC
+1 MHVVYCVMSLRLR
-14 FLTGMLSASILA
+14 LMAGMLSASILA
-26 FPALAADSKSLQIIV
+26 FPALAADSRALQILV
-41 SKNDQSLALYE
+41 SKSDQSLSLYE

-110 GKVPNYPASHGCVR
+110 GKVPNYAASHGCVR
-124 LPSKFAKSLFGDTQR
+124 LPSKFARSLFGDTR
-139 GVHVIITDR
+139 TGAHVIITDR

-161 EPREDGDDGELLL
+161 APRDDADDGKLLL

-187 LGAVEV
+187 LGTVEV
-193 AVNEKTHSLKPA
+193 AVNEKTQSLKPV
-205 LKPAAKDKEA
+205 AKAREP

-230 VMDIQALLTR
+230 VMDIQTVLTR

-249 GYAGEMTISAIN
+249 GYTGEMTISAIN

-274 LLTDT
+274 LLTDA
-279 FVTALYASAGEDHPL
+279 FVAALYASAGEDHPPT
-294 SGQIMVRQDFKP
+294 GQIMVRQDFKP

-327 AVSVDRARGTAEWN
+327 AVTVDRAAGTAEWN
-341 GLTLEN
+341 GVTLEN
-347 HLPTAA
+347 HLPAAA

-368 DQLSAVLGRLDIPA
+368 DQLSAVLSRLEIPA
-382 DIRARIEKELSTG
+382 EIRSRIEQELSSG
-395 SSITVSDLS
+395 SSITVSDIS

-416 TVTRE
+416 TVTKE
-421 GPA
+421 GPV

>member
-1 MHVVYCVMSLRLC
+1 MSFRLRL
-14 FLTGMLSASILA
+14 LAGMLSASILA
-26 FPALAADSKSLQIIV
+26 FPALAADSRSLQILV
-41 SKNDQSLALYE
+41 SKSDQSLALYK

-62 STGKA
+62 STGKP

-110 GKVPNYPASHGCVR
+110 GKVPNYAASHGCVR
-124 LPSKFAKSLFGDTQR
+124 LPSKFAKSLFGDTR
-139 GVHVIITDR
+139 TGVHVIITDR

-161 EPREDGDDGELLL
+161 VPRDDTDDGKLLL

-193 AVNEKTHSLKPA
+193 AVNEKTQSLKPT
-205 LKPAAKDKEA
+205 AKVKDP
-215 SPLRILITRRGEREK
+215 SPLRILITRRGERER
-230 VMDIQALLTR
+230 VMDIQTMLTR
-240 LGFDAGSAD
+240 LGFDAGVAD

-274 LLTDT
+274 LLTDA
-279 FVTALYASAGEDHPL
+279 FVTALYASAGEDHPPT
-294 SGQIMVRQDFKP
+294 GQIMVRQDFKP

-327 AVSVDRARGTAEWN
+327 AVSVDRAAGTAEWN
-341 GLTLEN
+341 GVTLEN
-347 HLPTAA
+347 HLPAA
-353 RKRLGITV
+353 AQKRLGITK

-368 DQLSAVLGRLDIPA
+368 DQLSAVLSRVDIPA
-382 DIRARIEKELSTG
+382 DVRNRIEQELSSG
-395 SSITVSDLS
+395 SSITVSDIS
-404 HQMETGAGTDFI
+404 HQLETGTGTDFI
-416 TVTRE
+416 TVTKE
-421 GPA
+421 GPV

>member
-1 MHVVYCVMSLRLC
+1 MSLRLR
-14 FLTGMLSASILA
+14 LMAGMLSASILA
-26 FPALAADSKSLQIIV
+26 FPALAADSRALQILV
-41 SKNDQSLALYE
+41 SKSDQSLSLYE

-110 GKVPNYPASHGCVR
+110 GKVPNYAASHGCVR
-124 LPSKFAKSLFGDTQR
+124 LPSKFARSLFGDTR
-139 GVHVIITDR
+139 TGVHVIITDR

-161 EPREDGDDGELLL
+161 APRDDADDGKLLL

-187 LGAVEV
+187 LGTVEV
-193 AVNEKTHSLKPA
+193 AVNEKTQSLKPV
-205 LKPAAKDKEA
+205 AKAREP

-230 VMDIQALLTR
+230 VMDIQTVLTR

-249 GYAGEMTISAIN
+249 GYTGEMTISAIN

-274 LLTDT
+274 LLTDA
-279 FVTALYASAGEDHPL
+279 FVAALYASAGEDHPPT
-294 SGQIMVRQDFKP
+294 GQIMVRQDFKP

-327 AVSVDRARGTAEWN
+327 AVTVDRAAGTAEWN
-341 GLTLEN
+341 GVTLEN
-347 HLPTAA
+347 HLPAAA

-368 DQLSAVLGRLDIPA
+368 DQLSAVLSRLEIPA
-382 DIRARIEKELSTG
+382 EIRSRIEQELSSG
-395 SSITVSDLS
+395 SSITVSDIS

-416 TVTRE
+416 TVTKE
-421 GPA
+421 GPV